1 MRIGYARVSTQ
12 DQHLRA
18 QTDALKKAGCEK
30 IYTDQLSGASRERPG
45 LTQALE
51 ILRQGDILM
60 VWKLDRLGRS
70 LPHLVELVNEL
81 KEKGVGFRS
90 LQENLDTTSGTG
102 KLVFHLFAS
111 LAEFERDLIR
121 ERTLAGLA
129 AARARGRKGGRPR
142 VLEANQVALARAM
155 YQDKRNSV
163 KDICAT
169 LQVGKTTLYRY
180 LKAAKPAAAVLP
192 AGEAG
197 APVDRPEEPAGKTA
211 RATKG
216 KGAREVKDRKV
227 PKRKAEKLN
236 KDARDVLAYQT
247 KR

>member
-18 QTDALKKAGCEK
+18 QTDALKQAGCEK
-30 IYTDQLSGASRERPG
+30 VYTDQLSGASRERPG

-51 ILRQGDILM
+51 TLRKGDTLV

-70 LPHLVELVNEL
+70 LPHLVELVGEL
-81 KEKGVGFRS
+81 KERSIGFRS

-121 ERTLAGLA
+121 ERTMAGLA
-129 AARARGRKGGRPR
+129 AARARGRLGGRPR
-142 VLEANQVALARAM
+142 ALEAKQVALARAM
-155 YQDKRNSV
+155 YQDKNNSV

-180 LKAAKPAAAVLP
+180 LKAAKPAAAAP
-192 AGEAG
+192 AAIEVA
-197 APVDRPEEPAGKTA
+197 APLDQQEVPARKVAKTA
-211 RATKG
+211 KEKGPTK
-216 KGAREVKDRKV
+216 A
-227 PKRKAEKLN
+227 KRRRSPAAKP
-236 KDARDVLAYQT
+236 RS
-247 KR
+247 

>member
-18 QTDALKKAGCEK
+18 QTDALKQAGCEK
-30 IYTDQLSGASRERPG
+30 VYTDQLSGASRERPG

-51 ILRQGDILM
+51 TLRKGDTLV

-70 LPHLVELVNEL
+70 LPHLVELVGEL
-81 KEKGVGFRS
+81 KERGVGFRS

-121 ERTLAGLA
+121 ERTMAGLA
-129 AARARGRKGGRPR
+129 AARA
-142 VLEANQVALARAM
+142 LEAKQVALARAM
-155 YQDKRNSV
+155 YQDKNNSV

-180 LKAAKPAAAVLP
+180 LKAAKPAEPARAAEV
-192 AGEAG
+192 AEAVEQ
-197 APVDRPEEPAGKTA
+197 AEEPV
-211 RATKG
+211 RKG
-216 KGAREVKDRKV
+216 KPGAKKNAPGQAKGGRAVGKKG
-227 PKRKAEKLN
+227 A
-236 KDARDVLAYQT
+236 
-247 KR
+247 